1 MSKVEFSSLEDNKMP
16 SPSRVESAQVHWVES
31 GASKEHEG
39 EREEG
44 RRTGHDLTIDSANV
58 SDICRGNDQ
67 VR

>member
-39 EREEG
+39 EREGG
-44 RRTGHDLTIDSANV
+44 REEDKS
-58 SDICRGNDQ
+58 
-67 VR
+67 